1 MRRACL
7 LAILGVLLV
16 ACGPA
21 TAPVAPTAPVPTA
34 QPTLAP
40 TTTPAPTTAPAA
52 AAKPAQTAAPAATGS
67 DQSVADFYRGKTIRY
82 IVGYGP
88 GGGYD
93 TYARLIARYI
103 GKYIPGTPNV
113 IAENLPGAG
122 SKLAFSQIANAL
134 PKDGTVIGFG
144 DGGLVVTSL
153 LTPTD
158 FDFDFSKLN
167 YIGAPSVFEYILFTT
182 RQNSERAGVKK
193 FEDTLGP
200 NGKQLVLGV
209 TSTGLDYICQ
219 MLMKEVLGANF
230 RIVPG
235 YAGSAAIRLAIDS
248 GELDGYTN
256 AWDSIQATNDED
268 VVNGNWLLL
277 ARLTEKPIATLHEQ
291 FQQTLPSW
299 LDYAKTEDDKQIL
312 RLGGIEPQIVAR
324 ATFMAPGVPD
334 ERVAAIRSAFLKA
347 LADPDLKADAAKA
360 KLELNPLSGD
370 QFQASI
376 TQLLAMPEPV
386 KARLKTILKL

>member
-1 MRRACL
+1 MRRYL
-7 LAILGVLLV
+7 LAVLGLVLT

-21 TAPVAPTAPVPTA
+21 ATPAAPTSTTAAAPAQPAPTQTVAPAKPAPTAA
-34 QPTLAP
+34 Q
-40 TTTPAPTTAPAA
+40 APAA
-52 AAKPAQTAAPAATGS
+52 Q
-67 DQSVADFYRGKTIRY
+67 DQAVADFYRGKTVRY

-93 TYARLIARYI
+93 TYARLIARYL
-103 GKYIPGTPNV
+103 GKYIPGNPTV
-113 IAENLPGAG
+113 VAENLPGAG
-122 SKLAFSQIANAL
+122 SKLAYSQVANAL

-144 DGGLVVTSL
+144 DGGLAVTAL
-153 LTPTD
+153 LSPSD
-158 FDFDFSKLN
+158 FDFDFSRLN
-167 YIGAPSVFEYILFTT
+167 YIGAPSVFEFILFTT
-182 RQNSERAGVKK
+182 RQNAERSGVKK

-200 NGKQLVLGV
+200 SGKQLVLGV

-219 MLMKEVLGANF
+219 TLMKEILGANL

-277 ARLTEKPIATLHEQ
+277 TRLTEKPIVTLHEQ
-291 FQQTLPSW
+291 LQQSLPSW
-299 LDYAKTEDDKQIL
+299 LDYARSEEDKQIL

-324 ATFMAPGVPD
+324 ATYMAPGVPD
-334 ERVAAIRSAFLKA
+334 ERVAAIRSAFTRA
-347 LADPDLKADAAKA
+347 LADPDLKADADKA
-360 KLELNPLSGD
+360 KLELNPLTGE
-370 QFQASI
+370 QFQASMA
-376 TQLLAMPEPV
+376 QLLAMPEPV
-386 KARLKTILKL
+386 KARLKSILKL